1 MDPNFQYKF
10 TLRSTIEAIA
20 WFKAQVKSVISGK
33 LESPYDKNTLETNL
47 TPEQKK
53 NILLNTDQY
62 ETDEKFEVGKMYL
75 FHYDPK
81 GRDIL
86 PYYDTFPLIL
96 LTGIKNNTFSGLNLH
111 YLPVTQRMVLLSNLT
126 TQKAVYKNGNLDRL
140 NIKYD
145 NLKNV
150 QEFQFFQP
158 CFKQY
163 CISNIKSSIKMIPT
177 DDWGFAAA
185 LPIETFKK
193 KSKQQVWVE
202 SLKSQDMTL

>member
-1 MDPNFQYKF
+1 MDPNFHYKF
-10 TLRSTIEAIA
+10 TLRSTIEAID
-20 WFKAQVKSVISGK
+20 WFKRQVKSVIIGK
-33 LESPYDKNTLETNL
+33 SESVYDENTLETNL

-53 NILLNTDQY
+53 DELLNTKQY
-62 ETDEKFEVGKMYL
+62 ETTEQFEVGKMYL

-81 GRDIL
+81 GRDKL

-111 YLPVTQRMVLLSNLT
+111 YLPVESRMILLSNLT
-126 TQKAVYKNGNLDRL
+126 TQKSVFKDGNLDRL

-163 CISNIKSSIKMIPT
+163 CISNIKSSIKMIPSN
-177 DDWGFAAA
+177 DWGFAAA

-202 SLKSQDMTL
+202 SLKTQDMTL